1 MPGFLFEQD
10 LVQFINRSKNTGVH
24 CLLHIGLII
33 TVLSIFLLSPR
44 LNPCRLSGSNITIA
58 TQNCYTMA
66 VVMQDAEL
74 LMEFRNPSTKE
85 KAFTGI
91 IKKYQE
97 KLYWHVRRMV
107 VEHEDANDVLQNV
120 FIRVWNG
127 LQNFREDSQ
136 LYTWLYRIATNECLS
151 FLEQKK
157 RKSTVSLGDAET
169 GLSNSIKADKHFDPN
184 KLEWKLQ
191 LAMQQLPEKQR
202 IVFNLRYYDEM
213 PYEQMSKVLE
223 TSEGALKASYH
234 HAVKKI
240 EDFILNH

>member
-1 MPGFLFEQD
+1 
-10 LVQFINRSKNTGVH
+10 
-24 CLLHIGLII
+24 
-33 TVLSIFLLSPR
+33 
-44 LNPCRLSGSNITIA
+44 
-58 TQNCYTMA
+58 MA

-74 LMEFRNPSTKE
+74 LLQFRNLSTRE
-85 KAFTGI
+85 AGFTAI

-97 KLYWHVRRMV
+97 KLYWHIRRMV
-107 VEHEDANDVLQNV
+107 VDHEDANDVLQNV

-127 LQNFREDSQ
+127 LENFREDSQ
-136 LYTWLYRIATNECLS
+136 LYTWLYRIATNESLT
-151 FLEQKK
+151 FLEQQKK
-157 RKSTVSLGDAET
+157 RASVPLGDVES
-169 GLSNSIKADKHFDPN
+169 GLSNRIKADKHFDAN

-191 LAMQQLPEKQR
+191 LAIQQLPEKQR

-213 PYEQMSKVLE
+213 PYVEMSRVLD